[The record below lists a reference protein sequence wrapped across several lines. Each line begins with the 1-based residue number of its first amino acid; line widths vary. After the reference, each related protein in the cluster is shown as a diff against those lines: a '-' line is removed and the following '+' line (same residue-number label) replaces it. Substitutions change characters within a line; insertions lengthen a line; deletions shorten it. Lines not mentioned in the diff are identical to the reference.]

1 MKKRDRFWI
10 NKIFLILAILILFV
24 GVSLYNIV
32 QLNGSY
38 IAEEKSKHDTFSQ
51 QIEWAITPILEN
63 QNFDKLKKYSDNFK
77 NNKEFSFRIF
87 DENKDLIVSSTED
100 TTSEIA
106 ADDVRLTKNK
116 FNLWELY
123 KHSFNNKSLESSDE
137 IIINN
142 KKYYLEVSVTGKYVF
157 NSIINAQKNIIIL
170 FGICLILLI
179 LFVIQIFFSIRNSF
193 NNLEDSVV
201 KISKGKLD
209 TKIKI
214 PRNGLLE
221 ELALS
226 IVQMTQ
232 RLKMQIHR
240 LSQLEEFKT
249 DFIQNLTHEI
259 KTPITAINSAIELLE
274 ENNKISE
281 TDKECLDIINFQTNA
296 INKLVGDI
304 LALGEIDLQKTQE
317 FKNFQDVNLSELV
330 REVVE
335 YQGISDC
342 KINIIKEDD
351 NITIKANRE
360 LLAMAISNLL
370 SNAIRYSKSENIDI
384 ILKNDKNSTIIEI
397 KDYGIG
403 IEQKHLSRIFERFYR
418 VDKSRS
424 RRKGGTGLGLSIVK
438 NIVEL
443 HNWEIEVNS
452 EVGKGTDFKIII

>member
-10 NKIFLILAILILFV
+10 NRILLILAVLILFV
-24 GVSLYNIV
+24 VVSLYNII

-38 IAEEKSKHDTFSQ
+38 IAEEKSEHDIFIR
-51 QIEWAITPILEN
+51 QIEWAITPILES
-63 QNFDKLKKYSDNFK
+63 QNFDKLKKYTDNFK

-87 DENKDLIVSSTED
+87 DENKNLIISSTED
-100 TTSEIA
+100 TTSELA
-106 ADDVRLTKNK
+106 ADDVRLSKNK

-123 KHSFNNKSLESSDE
+123 RQSFNNKSLESAE
-137 IIINN
+137 ELTVNN
-142 KKYYLEVSVTGKYVF
+142 KKYYLEVSVTGKYVL

-170 FGICLILLI
+170 FGICLILLF
-179 LFVIQIFFSIRNSF
+179 LFIVQIFFSLRNSF
-193 NNLEDSVV
+193 NTFEDSVV
-201 KISKGKLD
+201 KISKGELD

-240 LSQLEEFKT
+240 LSQLEQYKA
-249 DFIQNLTHEI
+249 DFIQNITHEI
-259 KTPITAINSAIELLE
+259 KTPITAINSAIELVE
-274 ENNKISE
+274 ENNNISE
-281 TDKECLDIINFQTNA
+281 TDQECLDIIHFQTNA

-317 FKNFQDVNLSELV
+317 IKNFQDVNLSELIQ
-330 REVVE
+330 EVIGYYE
-335 YQGISDC
+335 IGSS
-342 KINIIKEDD
+342 KINFIKDSD
-351 NITIKANRE
+351 ITIKANRE
-360 LLAMAISNLL
+360 LLATAISNLL

-384 ILKNDKNSTIIEI
+384 IVSNCKNKVIIEI

-403 IEQKHLSRIFERFYR
+403 IEKEHLPRIFERFYR

-443 HNWEIEVNS
+443 HNWEIEVSS
-452 EVGKGTDFKIII
+452 ETGKGTSFKIII